1 MAGVECQ
8 QFVVRKGGERSG
20 GNGEVPEDL
29 ADLSVWNQEEYR
41 PYAVSAGG

>member
-29 ADLSVWNQEEYR
+29 ADLSAWNQEEYR